1 MGIPAMRDEH
11 RQLIG
16 NYLVPLAMLLM
27 ILGFICLCQ
36 PWIEFLHVY
45 SVVITIA
52 GLILFTI
59 FARFA
64 PEPGKH

>member
-1 MGIPAMRDEH
+1 MGILAMRDEH

-16 NYLVPLAMLLM
+16 KYVVPLAMLLM
-27 ILGFICLCQ
+27 ILGFIFLCQ

-45 SVVITIA
+45 SVAITIA

-64 PEPGKH
+64 PEPSKH

>member
-1 MGIPAMRDEH
+1 MRDEH

-16 NYLVPLAMLLM
+16 KYVVPLAMLLM

-45 SVVITIA
+45 SVAITIA

-64 PEPGKH
+64 PQPEKN